1 MIKQKERI
9 KQKLYDFFTAGLIDG
24 NSAKVLSYITD
35 DITGVGFGKDGFVKS
50 KKEIYEVIK
59 SNSDQLTVDLKLE
72 LSEINISF
80 INDKLAF
87 ANSNIIIKE
96 KNTVVN
102 SIFQSVTLLYKDN
115 DWYIRTIHISPSNTY
130 KSSDTIIS
138 NYTNDSILKFKSR
151 IKDEALKL
159 LNCSISGGILG
170 TYAYSDSAPLYFI
183 NDSML
188 LYLGYER
195 NEFYEKFKDNT
206 TEIIHPSDR
215 QYVLSI
221 VREKLKEFKDY
232 DICIRIQKKDGSY
245 IRMKEHVR
253 FTRDYDGND
262 VVIGIFIDIT
272 ELITMQKRLEEQAVE
287 LEAQNQ
293 ELIEQTNKLEEKAS
307 DLLISEE
314 RFRIALSQTNNI
326 IFDYDIKKKVI
337 INSSLDKDSPN
348 YYMNKYEAKDRLF
361 LTGKIDS
368 NDLHLFYKTL
378 NAVERGSC
386 VEKCVVKVIAQNGK
400 EFWYNISLNRIKSEN
415 NRIVKAIGIIE
426 DITKNKKAE
435 IMYAR
440 EEQYKKTIL
449 ANSLA
454 VYVVNFTLDKFESCE
469 IQDSRCTI
477 LPGENYSKFVKT
489 FASTKVNKS
498 DGFKYLNTFSKVSVM
513 DAFENSISEL
523 TLEYN
528 AFIENNVSLWIE
540 STMRLYIDVHTGE
553 KKGFIY
559 VKNIDKR
566 KREELVLLKQSQSD
580 SLTNIYNKKSTEIF
594 IDEKLNTLEGSQTGI
609 FIIIDIDYFKR
620 INDTYGHPFGD
631 EVLIKISHILKNNFR
646 DSDIIGRIG
655 GDEFCI
661 FLCGMRCRKYV
672 EELCKFICC
681 EIRNITPPTNDLKF
695 KISCSIGITMCNG
708 RKMNFDEV
716 YREADIALYKT
727 KEKGR
732 DGYSFYQNS

>member
-35 DITGVGFGKDGFVKS
+35 DIAGVGFGKDGFVKS

-59 SNSDQLTVDLKLE
+59 NNSDQFTGYHKLE

-87 ANSNIIIKE
+87 ANGNIIIKE

-102 SIFQSVTLLYKDN
+102 SIFQSVNLLYKNN
-115 DWYIRTIHISPSNTY
+115 DWYIRTIHISPSSTY
-130 KSSDTIIS
+130 KSSDAIIS

-221 VREKLKEFKDY
+221 VAEKLKDFKDY

-348 YYMNKYEAKDRLF
+348 YYMNKYEAKDKLF

-378 NAVERGSC
+378 NAIERGSC

-400 EFWYNISLNRIKSEN
+400 EFWYNISLNRIKNEN

-489 FASTKVNKS
+489 FASTKVNKT

-540 STMRLYIDVHTGE
+540 STMRLYIDIHTGE

-594 IDEKLNTLEGSQTGI
+594 IDEKLNTLEGCQTGI
-609 FIIIDIDYFKR
+609 FIIIDIDYFKK

-661 FLCGMRCRKYV
+661 FLCGMRCKKYV

-681 EIRNITPPTNDLKF
+681 EIRSVTPPTNDFKF

>member
-35 DITGVGFGKDGFVKS
+35 DLIGIGFGKEGIVSS
-50 KKEIYEVIK
+50 KEEIYKIIANNK
-59 SNSDQLTVDLKLE
+59 SAFSNHYKLE
-72 LSEINISF
+72 LSKFNISF

-87 ANSNIIIKE
+87 ANGNVLIKE
-96 KNTVVN
+96 RDTVVN
-102 SIFQSVTLLYKDN
+102 SIFQSVNLLYKNN
-115 DWYIRTIHISPSNTY
+115 DWYIRTIHISPSGTY
-130 KSSDTIIS
+130 KSSDTVIS
-138 NYTNDSILKFKSR
+138 NYTDDSIFKFKSR
-151 IKDEALKL
+151 IQDEALKL

-170 TYAYSDSAPLYFI
+170 TYACYDSAPLYFI

-188 LYLGYER
+188 SYLGYER
-195 NEFYEKFKDNT
+195 DEFYEKFKDNT
-206 TEIIHPSDR
+206 TSIIHPSDR

-221 VREKLKEFKDY
+221 VKEKLKEFKDY
-232 DICIRIQKKDGSY
+232 EICIRIQKKDGSY

-253 FTRDYDGND
+253 FTKDYDGNEI
-262 VVIGIFIDIT
+262 VIGVFIDIT
-272 ELITMQKRLEEQAVE
+272 ELITMQKLLEEQAIE
-287 LEAQNQ
+287 LESQNQ
-293 ELIEQTNKLEEKAS
+293 ELMEKTNKLEEKAS

-348 YYMNKYEAKDRLF
+348 YYMNKYEAKDKLF

-400 EFWYNISLNRIKSEN
+400 EFWYNISLNRIKNES

-489 FASTKVNKS
+489 FASTKVNKT

-540 STMRLYIDVHTGE
+540 STMRLYIDIHTGE

-594 IDEKLNTLEGSQTGI
+594 IDEKLNTLEGCQTGI
-609 FIIIDIDYFKR
+609 FIIIDIDYFKK

-681 EIRNITPPTNDLKF
+681 EIRGITPPTKDFKF

>member
-9 KQKLYDFFTAGLIDG
+9 EQKLYDFFTAGLIDG

-35 DITGVGFGKDGFVKS
+35 DITGVGFGKYGFVKS
-50 KKEIYEVIK
+50 KKEMYEVIK
-59 SNSDQLTVDLKLE
+59 NNLDQLTGDHKLE

-87 ANSNIIIKE
+87 ANGNILIKE

-102 SIFQSVTLLYKDN
+102 SIFQSVNLLYKNN

-195 NEFYEKFKDNT
+195 NEFYEKFKNNT

-253 FTRDYDGND
+253 FIRDYDGND

-348 YYMNKYEAKDRLF
+348 YYMNKYEAKDKLF

-400 EFWYNISLNRIKSEN
+400 EFWYNISLNRIKNEN

-489 FASTKVNKS
+489 FASTKVNKA

-513 DAFENSISEL
+513 DAFENNISEL

-566 KREELVLLKQSQSD
+566 KREELALLKQSQSD

-594 IDEKLNTLEGSQTGI
+594 IDEKLNTLEGCQTGI
-609 FIIIDIDYFKR
+609 FIIIDIDYFKK

-681 EIRNITPPTNDLKF
+681 EIRSITPPTKDFKF
-695 KISCSIGITMCNG
+695 KISCSIGITMCSG

-716 YREADIALYKT
+716 YREADIALYQT